1 MSLKPK
7 IQKLPQSLANQIA
20 AGEVVERPA
29 SVVKELLEN
38 AVDAGAKKI
47 SLEIEQGGVSLVRV
61 TDDGCGIGFEDLP
74 LTIAPHA
81 TSKIKQLADLF
92 AIQTLGFRGEALAS
106 ISSVSHITIT
116 SKTKEDTQGHSLVK
130 RASEVANIHGAAHPV
145 GTTISVES
153 LFINTP
159 VRRKFLR
166 SERTELNHIEN
177 VIKRMALSHFSI
189 SWRFI
194 VDGKQQFL
202 LPVAFDRAAMTQRV
216 KKLFGQTFMSQ
227 SCFIDEQALGFRLWG
242 WLARPEFMRS
252 QNDLQFIY
260 INRRMVKDKLL
271 NHAIR
276 QVYEPLLYPGRQAA
290 FLLFLELSPD
300 VVDVNVHPTKH
311 EVRFHEPRQVHDFI
325 STRLERALFTNEA
338 REGAN
343 SQSQQKEQQTDSNI
357 RVEAKH
363 AALSFHTLNQATV
376 EYRQEEKL
384 ITVDKGFALY
394 QSKKGMVLLD
404 VVKTYQASLKQQ
416 LLTQYQE
423 KQALKSRPV
432 LVPLSYNLAHSPK
445 LTLKQLEALGLSL
458 SSLDDNQWVL
468 RSFPIL
474 TPHLNF
480 ELLMKN
486 LPSLTT
492 PTEVIETLVY
502 ASQVELTQL
511 DNIEK
516 QRMIEIVI
524 GRDSK
529 SKISRLLS
537 REDWGKLLC
546 QSFV

>member
-47 SLEIEQGGVSLVRV
+47 SLEIEQGGVGLVRV
-61 TDDGCGIGFEDLP
+61 TDDGCGIGFDDLP

-325 STRLERALFTNEA
+325 SARLERALFTNEA
-338 REGAN
+338 REDAN
-343 SQSQQKEQQTDSNI
+343 SQSQQKEQQIDSNI

-363 AALSFHTLNQATV
+363 SALSFHTLNQATV

-384 ITVDKGFALY
+384 ITVDNGFALY

-423 KQALKSRPV
+423 IQALKSRPV

-458 SSLDDNQWVL
+458 SSFDENQWVL

-524 GRDSK
+524 NRDST

-537 REDWGKLLC
+537 REDWEKLLC